1 MSSSKTINISP
12 QLFKVKSNKPT
23 RKHIKHQ
30 SNKMNKHKLMNRLKQ
45 HMSTQKNPQPSDQTL
60 SNFDKHLS
68 YFQKLNKERKKT
80 RSRNK
85 KENVF
90 TALPSGMKSQAVSE
104 CLKEAT
110 SHYRIKPAP
119 EYGIL
124 KGASKPTMREWKRS
138 TQKNMHYV
146 PAVAPPTLHVQEPI
160 PPSTNLSLSAN
171 AHGPPLAPPPVPPPA
186 PMISTS
192 RALAIIPPV
201 IHPSIPPP
209 LASIPPPLAS
219 KCNLSASIP
228 PPLASK
234 CNLSASIPPPLASI
248 PPPLASIPPPLAS
261 KCNLSA
267 SIPPNRKTFLLG
279 KRANKIGVLIK
290 NNRTRKRIKEEIN
303 ILNAA
308 PIYEVKEYLKKH
320 QLYKAGNNTPQDV
333 LREIYKSA
341 HLAGKPVKNKSAENL
356 LHNFYKL

>member
-12 QLFKVKSNKPT
+12 QLFKVKANKPT
-23 RKHIKHQ
+23 RKHVKHQ
-30 SNKMNKHKLMNRLKQ
+30 SNKINKHKLINRLKQ
-45 HMSTQKNPQPSDQTL
+45 HMSTQKNQVPADQNL

-90 TALPSGMKSQAVSE
+90 TALPTGLKSNSVSAG
-104 CLKEAT
+104 LKDTT

-124 KGASKPTMREWKRS
+124 KGATKPTMREWKRS

-146 PAVAPPTLHVQEPI
+146 PDATSTPTQTL
-160 PPSTNLSLSAN
+160 PSTNLSVSSQ
-171 AHGPPLAPPPVPPPA
+171 AH
-186 PMISTS
+186 T
-192 RALAIIPPV
+192 LAIIPPPALSPKCALD
-201 IHPSIPPP
+201 IIPPPP
-209 LASIPPPLAS
+209 LAISPPPLAI
-219 KCNLSASIP
+219 AP
-228 PPLASK
+228 PPLAI
-234 CNLSASIPPPLASI
+234 APPPLAI
-248 PPPLASIPPPLAS
+248 APPHS
-261 KCNLSA
+261 
-267 SIPPNRKTFLLG
+267 NRKTFLLG

-290 NNRTRKRIKEEIN
+290 NNCTRKRIKEEIN

-320 QLYKAGNNTPQDV
+320 HLYKAGNNTPQDV